1 MSVSGPTDPIRG
13 GSAAGPLASY
23 FAAAAPPLSD
33 NYFAQLFTPADRR
46 ERVMAVLACA
56 AEIDGC
62 SQRPGEAAVAAL
74 KLGWWREEIEQLA
87 AGEPRHPVTTVLA
100 QTPALRKPRELWFA
114 LIEASLRRLD
124 PEPHASIDAL
134 LAHCA
139 EAGAQYE
146 LLALAFDADASARTR
161 ARTLGTAAMMAR
173 TVSGVRRHAEAGR
186 IELPLDALDAA
197 GVHHEAL
204 HASWPPAAIELL
216 AQIGA
221 KARLTLD
228 ERLAAVAHGERRSL
242 HAALILAE
250 LQRARLRALAARDY
264 PAHSDGPVALTRLL
278 IAWRSARRSARAHTR

>member
-1 MSVSGPTDPIRG
+1 LSVGGSTDPIRG
-13 GSAAGPLASY
+13 GAAAGPLASY

-33 NYFAQLFTPADRR
+33 NYFAQLFTPADQR
-46 ERVMAVLACA
+46 ERVIAVLACA

-100 QTPALRKPRELWFA
+100 QTTALRKPRELWFA

-124 PEPHASIDAL
+124 PEPHASMDAL
-134 LAHCA
+134 LAHCT
-139 EAGAQYE
+139 EAGATYE

-161 ARTLGTAAMMAR
+161 ARALGAAAVLAR
-173 TVSGVRRHAEAGR
+173 IICQARRHTETGR
-186 IELPLDALDAA
+186 VDLPLDALAAA
-197 GVHHEAL
+197 GVPHETL
-204 HASWPPAAIELL
+204 HESWPPAAIELL
-216 AQIGA
+216 AQLGA
-221 KARLTLD
+221 QARRTLD
-228 ERLAAVAHGERRSL
+228 DQLAAVGRGERASL

-250 LQRARLRALAARDY
+250 LRRARLEALATRGY
-264 PAHSDGPVALTRLL
+264 PADLDGPNALTRLL